1 VAGRS
6 SFAAP
11 VAEDGGV
18 PERVVEPPPTKENAV
33 SMPFDANE
41 AIDSTDDNTGE
52 REQHNP
58 DTQATV
64 DDANVPHPAGEG
76 DADQA

>member
-1 VAGRS
+1 M
-6 SFAAP
+6 
-11 VAEDGGV
+11 
-18 PERVVEPPPTKENAV
+18 